1 MPVIPDPRQIGDA
14 RGTGVRTVR
23 FHPRFQQT
31 ALSYFAKSGATVGWG
46 RVSMGWGPGMG
57 LGVSAPCARL
67 LLLLLLSTSS
77 LSLSFSVTPV
87 REGGPARGGRVGP
100 GGRAGR
106 GTGRGSS
113 CSRCCLTSHQNYM
126 VLYSISHQDYMYNKC
141 SYFRMLHFEP
151 LFSNFET

>member
-1 MPVIPDPRQIGDA
+1 MGTGEYGMGTGDGA
-14 RGTGVRTVR
+14 RGVR
-23 FHPRFQQT
+23 
-31 ALSYFAKSGATVGWG
+31 ALRPPA
-46 RVSMGWGPGMG
+46 
-57 LGVSAPCARL
+57 
-67 LLLLLLSTSS
+67 SS

-87 REGGPARGGRVGP
+87 REGPGGRVGP